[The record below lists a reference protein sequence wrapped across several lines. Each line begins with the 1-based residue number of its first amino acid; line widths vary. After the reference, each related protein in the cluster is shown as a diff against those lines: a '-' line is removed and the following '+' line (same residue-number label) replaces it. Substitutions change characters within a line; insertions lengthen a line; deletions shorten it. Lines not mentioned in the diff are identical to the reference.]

1 MVEPPR
7 YTLRNRVG
15 DLSTDLLGT
24 VMTHRPHNECDAFS
38 FDEGLAKPG
47 QTVCFTGQLAQ
58 ITQALPQDALTG
70 PLQ

>member
-1 MVEPPR
+1 
-7 YTLRNRVG
+7 
-15 DLSTDLLGT
+15 
-24 VMTHRPHNECDAFS
+24 MTHRPHNECDAFS
-38 FDEGLAKPG
+38 FDEGLAKPV